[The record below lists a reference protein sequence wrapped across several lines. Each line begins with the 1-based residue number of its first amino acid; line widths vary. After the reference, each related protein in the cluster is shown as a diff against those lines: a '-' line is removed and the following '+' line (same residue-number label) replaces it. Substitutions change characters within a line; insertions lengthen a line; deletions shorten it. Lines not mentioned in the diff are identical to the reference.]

1 MKLNPD
7 CMRDILI
14 VMENAAYQETLS
26 PNTIYSSLPGY
37 SEDEINYS
45 IIKLEEAGFIDAIIS
60 EYDTGIAILRLDD
73 ITYCGHQFLSDVRSD
88 SVWKD
93 VKEISKKVGSNSI
106 ASISQIASGVITAII
121 QNQLGLK

>member
-14 VMENAAYQETLS
+14 VMENAGYQETLS
-26 PNTIYSSLPGY
+26 PNAIYSSLPGY

-73 ITYCGHQFLSDVRSD
+73 ITYLGHQFLSDVRSD
-88 SVWKD
+88 SIWKN

>member
-1 MKLNPD
+1 
-7 CMRDILI
+7 MRDILI
-14 VMENAAYQETLS
+14 VMENAGYQETLS
-26 PNTIYSSLPGY
+26 PNAIYSSLPGY

-73 ITYCGHQFLSDVRSD
+73 ITYWGHQFLSDVRSD
-88 SVWKD
+88 SIWKN

>member
-14 VMENAAYQETLS
+14 VMENAGYQETLS
-26 PNTIYSSLPGY
+26 PNAIYSSLPGY

-73 ITYCGHQFLSDVRSD
+73 ITYWGHQFLSDVRSD
-88 SVWKD
+88 SIWKN